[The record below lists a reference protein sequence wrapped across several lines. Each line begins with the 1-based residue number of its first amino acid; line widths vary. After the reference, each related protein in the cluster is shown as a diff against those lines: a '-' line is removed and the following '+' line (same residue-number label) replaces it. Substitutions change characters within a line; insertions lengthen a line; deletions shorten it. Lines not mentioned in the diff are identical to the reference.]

1 MNNESKTL
9 KITKWHIGLI
19 VSDAMSNKKLNAIIT
34 IGGEVAGSLRTAIG
48 STTSQL
54 SKIGSEI
61 QRVKKQQSMLGESI
75 RTFGSMGKN
84 VDNLRARYS
93 GVTDE
98 LNRLTRAQEKL
109 NHVEN
114 LRLDNQRKFQDL
126 KGQIGSTV
134 AQAVAVGAS
143 LYATVSASSDF
154 NYNMQMIGN
163 TANMSAEQIKS
174 MKNEIME
181 TSKFLG
187 ATVQDVQTSQG
198 FLIAAGM
205 SEDVATKMLR
215 PVGMAAVAAGAAI
228 EDVSKAAFTLNDTLA
243 VAPSAMKDNLG
254 ILVQAGKEGNFEFK
268 AMAQYLPTLGASF
281 KALKMEGS
289 EAAATMGAA
298 LQIARK
304 GAGDESEAANNM
316 KNFMAKILSPDTLK
330 KANKFGVDLY
340 AEITKAQA
348 NGGNPFE
355 VAMQNV
361 MKMTKGGDQK
371 LLGELFGD
379 MQVQNFVRPMIQN
392 WDEYERVKLSALSA
406 GGDVIDED
414 FAKMGATTKSGV
426 GGMVAAFGRL
436 KITIG
441 DSLEPVVNKFANA
454 LIPVINGISGF
465 VTENPRVVGGLIAL
479 LAGFAAL
486 KVGVLGF
493 KLAMIAV
500 KSPFI
505 NILGTLVRLRAGITL
520 SGISFTRFIPII
532 KQIGFALM
540 RTPWGIAAAAAVA
553 AGVLIYK
560 YWDRIKAFFSGFW
573 TGLKQGLE
581 PAIKSFTDL
590 YKSMTWLEP
599 VIQMIGNG
607 IGIVYDW
614 FMKLIAPTKATDE
627 QLRNATSAGESFGK
641 IVGGAINIA
650 LAPAKAL
657 MGVLEWIHKH
667 IGGVIGQVADLANKA
682 PSVGSFFGSVKST
695 FGFGASEQKKPQ
707 ASRAVPY
714 RTAGPAPQIRG
725 ANTKSIAPQQHI
737 TQSFTVT
744 AAPGQNPNEIAN
756 LVMQKLKSAN
766 AVAQRGSMIDA
777 GYAQ

>member
-1 MNNESKTL
+1 
-9 KITKWHIGLI
+9 
-19 VSDAMSNKKLNAIIT
+19 MSNKKLNAIIT

-479 LAGFAAL
+479 LAGFTAL

>member
-1 MNNESKTL
+1 
-9 KITKWHIGLI
+9 
-19 VSDAMSNKKLNAIIT
+19 MSNKKLNAIIT

-228 EDVSKAAFTLNDTLA
+228 EDVSKAASTLNDTLA

-254 ILVQAGKEGNFEFK
+254 ALVQAGKEGNFEFK

-281 KALKMEGS
+281 QALKMNGL
-289 EAAATMGAA
+289 EATATMGAA

-304 GAGDESEAANNM
+304 GAGDEAEAANNM
-316 KNFMAKILSPDTLK
+316 KNFMAKILAPDTLK
-330 KANKFGVDLY
+330 KAKKFGVDLY
-340 AEITKAQA
+340 ANITEAQKT
-348 NGGNPFE
+348 GKNPFE
-355 VAMQNV
+355 IAMQDI
-361 MKMTKGGDQK
+361 MKITKGGDPK
-371 LLGELFGD
+371 LLGEVFGD
-379 MQVQNFVRPMIQN
+379 MQTQNFIRPMIQN
-392 WDEYERVKLSALSA
+392 WEEYERIKKTALSA
-406 GGDVIDED
+406 GGGVIDAD
-414 FAKMGATTKSGV
+414 FAKMGATAKSGV

-454 LIPVINGISGF
+454 LIPVIDKISDF
-465 VTENPRVVGGLIAL
+465 VTENPKVVGGLIAL
-479 LAGFAAL
+479 LASFTAL
-486 KVGVLGF
+486 KVGMLGF
-493 KLAMIAV
+493 RLAMVMSKAKFLDIGA
-500 KSPFI
+500 
-505 NILGTLVRLRAGITL
+505 AITKFRTNMML
-520 SGISFTRFIPII
+520 SGTSFTRFIPII

-573 TGLKQGLE
+573 TGLKQGIA
-581 PAIKSFTDL
+581 PVVASFTDL
-590 YKSMTWLEP
+590 YKSMSWLEP

-682 PSVGSFFGSVKST
+682 SSVGSFFGSVKST
-695 FGFGASEQKKPQ
+695 FGLGASEQKKPQ

>member
-1 MNNESKTL
+1 
-9 KITKWHIGLI
+9 
-19 VSDAMSNKKLNAIIT
+19 MSNKKLNAIIT
-34 IGGEVAGSLRTAIG
+34 IGGEIAGSLRTAIG

-109 NHVEN
+109 NKIEHA
-114 LRLDNQRKFQDL
+114 RLKSQEKAQEL

-143 LYATVSASSDF
+143 LYAAVSASSEF

-163 TANMSAEQIKS
+163 TANMTNEQIKA

-181 TSKFLG
+181 TSRFLG

-228 EDVSKAAFTLNDTLA
+228 EDVSKAAFTLNDTLG

-340 AEITKAQA
+340 ANITEAQRK
-348 NGGNPFE
+348 GENPFE
-355 VAMQNV
+355 VAMRDV
-361 MKMTKGGDQK
+361 MKMTNGGDQK

-392 WDEYERVKLSALSA
+392 WEEYERVKKSALSA
-406 GGDVIDED
+406 GSDVIDDD
-414 FAKMGATTKSGV
+414 FAKMGGTTKAGV

-479 LAGFAAL
+479 LAGFTAL

-581 PAIKSFTDL
+581 PVIASFTDL
-590 YKSMTWLEP
+590 YKSMSWLEP

-614 FMKLIAPTKATDE
+614 FMKLISPTKATEE
-627 QLRNATSAGESFGK
+627 QLKTATSAGESFGR
-641 IVGGAINIA
+641 IVGAAINFI
-650 LAPAKAL
+650 LAPIQVLVNAL
-657 MGVLEWIHKH
+657 TWIHTN
-667 IGGVIGQVADLANKA
+667 IGGIIGKVADLANKA
-682 PSVGSFFGSVKST
+682 SSVGGFFGSIKST
-695 FGFGASEQKKPQ
+695 LGFGSSEEKKPQ
-707 ASRAVPY
+707 AAAAVPY
-714 RTAGPAPQIRG
+714 RTGPAPQIRG
-725 ANTKSIAPQQHI
+725 ANTKTVAPQPNI
-737 TQSFTVT
+737 SNSFTVH

-756 LVMQKLKSAN
+756 MVMQKLNRAN
-766 AVAQRGSMIDA
+766 GIAQRGSMVDA
-777 GYAQ
+777 GYSQ

>member
-1 MNNESKTL
+1 
-9 KITKWHIGLI
+9 
-19 VSDAMSNKKLNAIIT
+19 MSNKKLNAIIT

-84 VDNLRARYS
+84 VDNLRSRYS

-109 NHVEN
+109 NHVEK
-114 LRLDNQRKFQDL
+114 LRLDNQQKFQNL

-143 LYATVSASSDF
+143 LYTAVSASSDF

-163 TANMSAEQIKS
+163 TANMSSEEIKA
-174 MKNEIME
+174 MKKEIME

-228 EDVSKAAFTLNDTLA
+228 EDVSKAAYTLNDTLG

-268 AMAQYLPTLGASF
+268 AMAQFLPTLGASF

-392 WDEYERVKLSALSA
+392 WDEYERVKLSALGA
-406 GGDVIDED
+406 GGGVIDAD
-414 FAKMGATTKSGV
+414 FAKMGDTAKSGV

-436 KITIG
+436 KVAIG
-441 DSLEPVVNKFANA
+441 DSLEPIVKKFANT
-454 LIPVINGISGF
+454 LTPVINTITDF
-465 VTENPRVVGGLIAL
+465 VSENPKVVGGLIAL
-479 LAGFAAL
+479 FASFTAL

-505 NILGTLVRLRAGITL
+505 SILGTLVRLRTGISL
-520 SGISFTRFIPII
+520 SGISFAKFIPII

-540 RTPWGIAAAAAVA
+540 RTPWGLVAAGAIA

-581 PAIKSFTDL
+581 PVIASFTDL
-590 YKSMTWLEP
+590 YKSMSWLEP
-599 VIQMIGNG
+599 VIQLIGRG

-614 FMKLIAPTKATDE
+614 FVKLLSPAKATEE
-627 QLRNATSAGESFGK
+627 QLKSTTSAGESFGRV
-641 IVGGAINIA
+641 VGTAIEWILKPITTLVDA
-650 LAPAKAL
+650 LS
-657 MGVLEWIHKH
+657 WIHKN
-667 IGGVIGQVADLANKA
+667 IGGIIGKVADLANKA
-682 PSVGSFFGSVKST
+682 PTIGGFFGAVKSSL
-695 FGFGASEQKKPQ
+695 GFGGGSKSAPTSQPRAS
-707 ASRAVPY
+707 VPY
-714 RTAGPAPQIRG
+714 RTGPAPQIRG
-725 ANTKSIAPQQHI
+725 ASGTKPSVTQHFNQPI
-737 TQSFTVT
+737 TVH

-756 LVMQKLKSAN
+756 LVMQKMNRAN
-766 AVAQRGSMIDA
+766 GVAQRGSMLDA

>member
-1 MNNESKTL
+1 
-9 KITKWHIGLI
+9 
-19 VSDAMSNKKLNAIIT
+19 MSNKKLNAIIT

-479 LAGFAAL
+479 LAGFTAL

-573 TGLKQGLE
+573 TGLKQGIA
-581 PAIKSFTDL
+581 PVVASFTDL
-590 YKSMTWLEP
+590 YKSMSWLEP
-599 VIQMIGNG
+599 VIQMIGRG

>member
-1 MNNESKTL
+1 
-9 KITKWHIGLI
+9 
-19 VSDAMSNKKLNAIIT
+19 MSNKKLNAIIT
-34 IGGEVAGSLRTAIG
+34 IGGEIAGSLRTAIG

-479 LAGFAAL
+479 LAGFTAL

-505 NILGTLVRLRAGITL
+505 NILGTLDRHRAGITL

>member
-1 MNNESKTL
+1 
-9 KITKWHIGLI
+9 
-19 VSDAMSNKKLNAIIT
+19 MSNKKLNAIIT

-228 EDVSKAAFTLNDTLA
+228 EDVSKAASTLNDTLA

-254 ILVQAGKEGNFEFK
+254 ALVQAGKEGNFEFK

-281 KALKMEGS
+281 QALKMNGL
-289 EAAATMGAA
+289 EATATMGAA

-304 GAGDESEAANNM
+304 GAGDEAEAANNM
-316 KNFMAKILSPDTLK
+316 KNFMAKILAPDTLR
-330 KANKFGVDLY
+330 KAKKFGVDLY
-340 AEITKAQA
+340 ANITEAQKT
-348 NGGNPFE
+348 GKNPFE
-355 VAMQNV
+355 IAMQDI
-361 MKMTKGGDQK
+361 MKITKGGDPK
-371 LLGELFGD
+371 LLGEVFGD
-379 MQVQNFVRPMIQN
+379 MQTQNFIRPMIQN
-392 WDEYERVKLSALSA
+392 WEEYERIKKTALSA
-406 GGDVIDED
+406 GGGVIDAD
-414 FAKMGATTKSGV
+414 FAKMGATAKSGV

-454 LIPVINGISGF
+454 LIPVIDKISDF
-465 VTENPRVVGGLIAL
+465 VTENPKVVGGLIAL
-479 LAGFAAL
+479 LASFTAL
-486 KVGVLGF
+486 KVGMLGF
-493 KLAMIAV
+493 RLAMVMSKAKFLDIGA
-500 KSPFI
+500 
-505 NILGTLVRLRAGITL
+505 AITKFRTNMML
-520 SGISFTRFIPII
+520 SGTSFTRFIPII

-573 TGLKQGLE
+573 TGLKQGIA
-581 PAIKSFTDL
+581 PVVASFTDL
-590 YKSMTWLEP
+590 YKSMSWLEP

-682 PSVGSFFGSVKST
+682 SSVGSFFGSVKST

-725 ANTKSIAPQQHI
+725 ANTKSIATQPNI
-737 TQSFTVT
+737 TNSFTVN

-756 LVMQKLKSAN
+756 LVMQKINRAN